1 VAAWLSWYAA
11 NRLPAR
17 VLPAIAGR
25 RREHLDAT
33 SAVPR
38 PAIDRALTRRDVPLL
53 EKTLWARIASRALRG
68 RVPAGWCWI
77 ASTSAQRS
85 SRPPCLDTCP
95 RITLVRGLAVDQHD
109 FVLGV
114 HANR

>member
-53 EKTLWARIASRALRG
+53 EKTL
-68 RVPAGWCWI
+68 
-77 ASTSAQRS
+77 
-85 SRPPCLDTCP
+85 
-95 RITLVRGLAVDQHD
+95 
-109 FVLGV
+109 
-114 HANR
+114 